1 MWGLKSVFVVSID
14 IIIRMFVIASVHCIE
29 VEEKEESIV
38 TMTRVGFSVR
48 SLTAAVRRSL
58 HVNTRKGW
66 IWYLSAYLYVTYCS
80 VCVVIPLEEES
91 FNTCESVHDCVKF
104 PKYFI
109 FSFPCLHHRST
120 LWNLNVKKEQSWN
133 YSSCRCWKGRDAER

>member
-1 MWGLKSVFVVSID
+1 MFVVSID

-58 HVNTRKGW
+58 HVNTRKG
-66 IWYLSAYLYVTYCS
+66 
-80 VCVVIPLEEES
+80 
-91 FNTCESVHDCVKF
+91 
-104 PKYFI
+104 
-109 FSFPCLHHRST
+109 
-120 LWNLNVKKEQSWN
+120 
-133 YSSCRCWKGRDAER
+133 